1 MPQRCS
7 RPDCGTVNARSAVRQ
22 SVTLALACLASYS
35 LVRYASAHIH
45 SLSHA
50 DDLVG
55 GLWAVIATAF
65 VFRTTEDASITAAKT
80 RVVATA
86 LSFALCFVYLLFL
99 PSHPWGMALLIAVST
114 FLLIA
119 LGQSG
124 DVGVAAITIG
134 AVMVIAA
141 LGPHDPWKQPL
152 IGAVS
157 TAVGIAIGVAASLL
171 ANSELIDG
179 LRRQPAA
186 RNG

>member
-1 MPQRCS
+1 M
-7 RPDCGTVNARSAVRQ
+7 

-45 SLSHA
+45 ALSHA

-65 VFRTTEDASITAAKT
+65 VFRTTEDESVTAAKT
-80 RVVATA
+80 RIAATA

-99 PSHPWGMALLIAVST
+99 PFHAWGLAALIAVST
-114 FLLIA
+114 LLLTS

-141 LGPHDPWKQPL
+141 LGPHHAWQKPL
-152 IGAVS
+152 IGVVG
-157 TAVGIAIGVAASLL
+157 TAVGIAIGLAASWL
-171 ANSELIDG
+171 ANGKLIDG
-179 LRRQPAA
+179 LGRKPNAGPVAQR
-186 RNG
+186 

>member
-1 MPQRCS
+1 MR
-7 RPDCGTVNARSAVRQ
+7 AVVQ

-65 VFRTTEDASITAAKT
+65 VSRTTAGESVTAAKT
-80 RVVATA
+80 RVAATA

-99 PSHPWGMALLIAVST
+99 PSHAWGLAVLIAVST
-114 FLLIA
+114 LVLISI
-119 LGQSG
+119 GQSG

-152 IGAVS
+152 IGAVD
-157 TAVGIAIGVAASLL
+157 TGVGIAIGVAGSLL
-171 ANSELIDG
+171 ANGYVLDG
-179 LRRQPAA
+179 LRRQPAHSA
-186 RNG
+186 TVGGE

>member
-1 MPQRCS
+1 MNTR
-7 RPDCGTVNARSAVRQ
+7 GAVV

-35 LVRYASAHIH
+35 LVRYAGAHIQ

-65 VFRTTEDASITAAKT
+65 VFRTTKGESITAAKT
-80 RVVATA
+80 RVAATA
-86 LSFALCFVYLLFL
+86 LSFALCFVYLLLL
-99 PSHPWGMALLIAVST
+99 PSHPWGMALLIGVST
-114 FLLIA
+114 FLLSA

-124 DVGVAAITIG
+124 DVAVSAITIG

-152 IGAVS
+152 IGAVA
-157 TAVGIAIGVAASLL
+157 TTVGIAIGLAASWF
-171 ANSELIDG
+171 ANVKLVNR
-179 LRRQPAA
+179 LRRT
-186 RNG
+186 RSVTESRGLV

>member
-65 VFRTTEDASITAAKT
+65 VFRTTEGESITAAKT
-80 RVVATA
+80 RVAATG
-86 LSFALCFVYLLFL
+86 LSFVLCFAYLLFL
-99 PSHPWGMALLIAVST
+99 PSHPWGMALLIGVST
-114 FLLIA
+114 LMLIA
-119 LGQSG
+119 LEQSG
-124 DVGVAAITIG
+124 DVGVSAITIG
-134 AVMVIAA
+134 AVMVI
-141 LGPHDPWKQPL
+141 GGQ
-152 IGAVS
+152 IGRAHV
-157 TAVGIAIGVAASLL
+157 
-171 ANSELIDG
+171 
-179 LRRQPAA
+179 
-186 RNG
+186 